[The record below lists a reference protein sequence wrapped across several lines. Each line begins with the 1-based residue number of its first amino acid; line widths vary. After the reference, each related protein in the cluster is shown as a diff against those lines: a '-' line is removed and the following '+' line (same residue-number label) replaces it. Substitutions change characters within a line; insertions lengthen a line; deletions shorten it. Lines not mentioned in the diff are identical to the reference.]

1 MFKVNRKHQSV
12 PLKQVV
18 PLRHVITC
26 FNITPPKRKK
36 YSFIHNNI
44 IFWILSTAQCIWKTF
59 QFESAACHYFCH
71 KCDSNSLL
79 QYNNQTCVEVHK
91 KFFEEQ
97 KLHFCLGHHFLLAS
111 GTQPRKFI
119 NQVISTQNI
128 QTSKIQYNKL

>member
-12 PLKQVV
+12 PLKQVA

-26 FNITPPKRKK
+26 LLHLQKGKIIASSIITSSSG
-36 YSFIHNNI
+36 YFLQHNVFGKLFSLNLLLAI
-44 IFWILSTAQCIWKTF
+44 IFAI
-59 QFESAACHYFCH
+59 

-111 GTQPRKFI
+111 GTQPGKFI

-128 QTSKIQYNKL
+128 QTSKMQHNKL